1 MTGDDV
7 HETERLRNKPFSWRI
22 MGIDG
27 QPVRATTS
35 RDKIVVE
42 QGQLTRQRWRR
53 NDLKQRYG

>member
-7 HETERLRNKPFSWRI
+7 HETERLRNKRFSWRI

>member
-7 HETERLRNKPFSWRI
+7 HETDRLRNKWFSWRI